1 MTRLQTNRG
10 VECPLLLPAVVKCT
24 AIALLVCT
32 AALAAPSPGWAQS
45 EGKFAVGAELSTR
58 TPINKEADGHV
69 GVGLT
74 WRIGHSKTGWGWHW
88 GLSWFETHL
97 ERSIGGIT
105 TNFGDLRVRPI
116 MAGYGYTH
124 VIGRTAITAK
134 AIGGYAFSSMS
145 LAPAAGEAYRDRLG
159 AQSVTVDASNT
170 FALKPEISV
179 WYDINKKLGLNVS
192 SGYIVAR
199 PHVTVNSSL
208 GEDRRSVRADMFT
221 FKVGMV
227 YSIF

>member
-1 MTRLQTNRG
+1 MTRPRTAL
-10 VECPLLLPAVVKCT
+10 VVF
-24 AIALLVCT
+24 L
-32 AALAAPSPGWAQS
+32 AALTAPTAGWAQS
-45 EGKFAVGAELSTR
+45 AGRFAVGGELSTR
-58 TPINKEADGHV
+58 TPTNKDVDGHV
-69 GVGLT
+69 GLGLT

-88 GLSWFETHL
+88 GLSWFETHV
-97 ERSIGGIT
+97 EQPIGGIT
-105 TNFGDLRVRPI
+105 TDFGDLHIRPI

-134 AIGGYAFSSMS
+134 AIGGYAFTSMS
-145 LAPAAGEAYRDRLG
+145 LASEAGDAYRDRLG

-170 FALKPEISV
+170 IAVKPEISA
-179 WYDINKKLGLNVS
+179 WYDINEKFGLNVS

-199 PHVTVNSSL
+199 PHVTVTSTL

-221 FKVGMV
+221 FKVGLV